1 LLLVGEQDHISPP
14 ALNKTVLKL
23 QRKAPSVTE
32 SKEYPGRTHFT
43 AGMDGWEDVA
53 DDALNWAIEHSR
65 AAAPQP
71 VEEASEKAATSPT

>member
-1 LLLVGEQDHISPP
+1 
-14 ALNKTVLKL
+14 
-23 QRKAPSVTE
+23 
-32 SKEYPGRTHFT
+32 
-43 AGMDGWEDVA
+43 MDGWEDVA